1 MTRMMG
7 NPRIFQDAEVTAR
20 FTACAAVLP
29 EIPVPTDSAGVMEE
43 DKMAQFRP
51 FEMEGMPIEEQPMN
65 WKDMVPMPYDKKAVD
80 AYTRTRIIL
89 MNGIEN
95 NAVLTSHAIE
105 RMHPDPEV
113 KKSMALM
120 RRIDSQQQELVNW
133 LNPADQSIIE
143 TTLGYEQVAVD
154 LTANLAQNE
163 PDPYVKQTLDFAL
176 LEDFDHL
183 YRYSCLY
190 DYIEGGDPEVIVQ
203 GKTEVKPGR
212 PTSIEHRHPFDSMRK
227 HYDKDTADIKTKM
240 NYITITAAEQQTML
254 YYRSH
259 GFMYPDDIARQ
270 LYAEIAEIE
279 EQHVTQ
285 YGLLGDPNE
294 TMLEKMAMMEL
305 NEAYLYHSC
314 AETESDPRIKGIWE
328 MFAKMEVAHFN
339 ECARLIKK
347 IEGRDIQDL
356 VKADVIEPLVVFEQN
371 KDYVN
376 SVIDA
381 QLDLAPNN
389 MEFVRMRDLP
399 DDWAS
404 FGYLRV
410 MNAKGVPSEEIV
422 SKAGPNLAERDQMEN
437 IRRVK
442 QEMARRVEKGMA
454 AVPAR

>member
-1 MTRMMG
+1 
-7 NPRIFQDAEVTAR
+7 
-20 FTACAAVLP
+20 
-29 EIPVPTDSAGVMEE
+29 
-43 DKMAQFRP
+43 MAQFKP
-51 FEMEGMPIEEQPMN
+51 FDMEGMPLEEQPQS
-65 WKDMVPMPYDKKAVD
+65 WKDMTPAPYDKKAGD
-80 AYTRTRIIL
+80 AYTRTRGIL

-95 NAVLTSHAIE
+95 NAVLMSHAIA

-120 RRIDSQQQELVNW
+120 RRIDSQQQEAVNW
-133 LNPADQSIIE
+133 LNPADQSVIE

-183 YRYSCLY
+183 YRYGCLY
-190 DYIEGGDPEVIVQ
+190 DYIEGGDPEMIVQ

-212 PTSIEHRHPFDSMRK
+212 PTSIEHRHPYDSMRK

-240 NYITITAAEQQTML
+240 NYATIVAAEQQTML
-254 YYRSH
+254 FYRSH
-259 GFMYPDDIARQ
+259 GFMYPDEIARQ

-279 EQHVTQ
+279 EQHVSQ
-285 YGLLGDPNE
+285 YESLGDPRE
-294 TMLEKMAMMEL
+294 TMLEKMAILEL
-305 NEAYLYHSC
+305 NEAYLYYSC
-314 AETESDPRIKGIWE
+314 AQHESDPRIRGIWE
-328 MFAKMEVAHFN
+328 SFMKMEIEHFN
-339 ECARLIKK
+339 ECARLLKQF
-347 IEGRDIQDL
+347 EGRDIQDIM
-356 VKADVIEPLVVFEQN
+356 KTDVVESLVVFEPN

-376 SVIDA
+376 SVLEN
-381 QLDLAPNN
+381 QLDLAPSN
-389 MEFVRMRDLP
+389 MEYVRMQELP

-404 FGYLRV
+404 FAYQRV
-410 MNAKGVPSEEIV
+410 VNAKGVPSEEVV
-422 SKAGPNLAERDQMEN
+422 SKAGPSLAERDQAEK

>member
-1 MTRMMG
+1 
-7 NPRIFQDAEVTAR
+7 
-20 FTACAAVLP
+20 
-29 EIPVPTDSAGVMEE
+29 
-43 DKMAQFRP
+43 
-51 FEMEGMPIEEQPMN
+51 
-65 WKDMVPMPYDKKAVD
+65 
-80 AYTRTRIIL
+80 
-89 MNGIEN
+89 
-95 NAVLTSHAIE
+95 
-105 RMHPDPEV
+105 DPEV
-113 KKSMALM
+113 KKAMALM
-120 RRIDSQQQELVNW
+120 RRIDSQQQETINW
-133 LNPADQSIIE
+133 LNPADQSVVE

-190 DYIEGGDPEVIVQ
+190 DYIEGGDPDSIVQ

-227 HYDKDTADIKTKM
+227 HYDKETADIKTKM
-240 NYITITAAEQQTML
+240 NYITITAGEQQTML
-254 YYRSH
+254 YYRAH
-259 GFMYPDDIARQ
+259 GFMYPDEIARQ

-294 TMLEKMAMMEL
+294 TMLEKMAMIEL
-305 NEAYLYHSC
+305 NEAYLYYSC
-314 AETESDPRIKGIWE
+314 AQTESDPRIKGIWE
-328 MFAKMEVAHFN
+328 KFMKMEVTHFN
-339 ECARLIKK
+339 ECARLIKQY
-347 IEGRDIQDL
+347 EGRDIQDL
-356 VKADVIEPLVVFEQN
+356 VKADVIEPLVVFEEN

-389 MEFVRMRDLP
+389 MEYVRLRDLP

-410 MNAKGVPSEEIV
+410 MNAKGVPSEEVV
-422 SKAGPNLAERDQMEN
+422 SKAGPTLAERDQAAN
-437 IRRVK
+437 IRQVK
-442 QEMARRVEKGMA
+442 QEVARRVEKGMA

>member
-1 MTRMMG
+1 M
-7 NPRIFQDAEVTAR
+7 
-20 FTACAAVLP
+20 
-29 EIPVPTDSAGVMEE
+29 PVPTDSAGVMEG

-51 FEMEGMPIEEQPMN
+51 FDMEGMPIEEQPMS
-65 WKDMVPMPYDKKAVD
+65 WKDMVPVPYDKKAVD

-95 NAVLTSHAIE
+95 NAVLMSHAIE

-113 KKSMALM
+113 KRSMALM

-154 LTANLAQNE
+154 LTANLAKNE

-212 PTSIEHRHPFDSMRK
+212 PTSIEHRHPDDSMRK

-240 NYITITAAEQQTML
+240 NYVTITAGEQQTML
-254 YYRSH
+254 FYRSH
-259 GFMYPDDIARQ
+259 GFMYPDEIARQ

-294 TMLEKMAMMEL
+294 TMLEKMAMLEL

-314 AETESDPRIKGIWE
+314 AETESDPRIRGIWE
-328 MFAKMEVAHFN
+328 KFMKMEITHFN

-347 IEGRDIQDL
+347 MEGRDIRDI

-381 QLDLAPNN
+381 QLDLAPSN

-410 MNAKGVPSEEIV
+410 MNAKGAPSEEIV
-422 SKAGPNLAERDQMEN
+422 GKAGPNLAERDQAEN

-442 QEMARRVEKGMA
+442 MEMARRVEKGMA

>member
-1 MTRMMG
+1 
-7 NPRIFQDAEVTAR
+7 
-20 FTACAAVLP
+20 
-29 EIPVPTDSAGVMEE
+29 
-43 DKMAQFRP
+43 MAQFRP
-51 FEMEGMPIEEQPMN
+51 FDMEGMPLEEQPIN
-65 WKDMVPMPYDKKAVD
+65 WKDMILAPYDKKAVD

-95 NAVLTSHAIE
+95 NAVLTSHAVA
-105 RMHPDPEV
+105 RMHPEPEV

-120 RRIDSQQQELVNW
+120 RRSDSQHQVAINW
-133 LNPADQSIIE
+133 LNPADQSVIE

-190 DYIEGGDPEVIVQ
+190 DYIEGGDSEMIVQ

-212 PTSIEHRHPFDSMRK
+212 PTSIEHRHPDDSMRK

-240 NYITITAAEQQTML
+240 NYITIVAGEQQTML
-254 YYRSH
+254 YYRAH
-259 GFMYPDDIARQ
+259 GFMYPDEIVRQ

-279 EQHVTQ
+279 EQHVSQ
-285 YGLLGDPNE
+285 YELLGDPQE
-294 TMLEKMAMMEL
+294 TMLEKMAMIQL
-305 NEAYLYHSC
+305 NEAYLYYSH
-314 AETESDPRIKGIWE
+314 AQQESDPRIRGIWE
-328 MFAKMEVAHFN
+328 MYMKMEIEHFN
-339 ECARLIKK
+339 ECARLLKRY
-347 IEGRDIQDL
+347 EGRDIMDV
-356 VKADVIEPLVVFEQN
+356 VKADVIEPLIVFESN

-376 SVIDA
+376 SVLDA

-389 MEFVRMRDLP
+389 MEYVRMRDLP
-399 DDWAS
+399 DNWAS
-404 FGYLRV
+404 FGYQRV
-410 MNAKGVPSEEIV
+410 MNAKGVPSEEVV
-422 SKAGPNLAERDQMEN
+422 SRAGPGLAERDQVEK
-437 IRRVK
+437 IRKVK